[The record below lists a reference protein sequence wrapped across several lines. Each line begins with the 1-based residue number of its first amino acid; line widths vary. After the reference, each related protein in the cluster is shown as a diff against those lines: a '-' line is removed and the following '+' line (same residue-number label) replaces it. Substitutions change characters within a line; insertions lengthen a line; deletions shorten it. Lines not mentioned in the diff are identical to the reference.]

1 MAPDQSTTNHILC
14 RDDGAGAQMRA
25 TAQQMYAI
33 EAVLRHTL
41 KFRQEPF
48 EWVYQG
54 YAPLLLPSVVS
65 SRCATTS
72 QCVHDVAALKR

>member
-1 MAPDQSTTNHILC
+1 
-14 RDDGAGAQMRA
+14 MRA
-25 TAQQMYAI
+25 TAQQMYAV

-72 QCVHDVAALKR
+72 LCMHVVAAFKRSRHISVSMHPFGTPKCP